1 MSELQVTS
9 SSNLSR
15 VLTGLRQHGE
25 KVGELLPTIAEMLV
39 GAVHDVFE
47 AEGPGWEP
55 LAAATLAHRRGTSHK
70 ILQDTGAFAGSIDPA
85 WGGTYAE
92 ARAGVSYAIFHVTG
106 TTRMPKRNPF
116 DLGPLEQPLL
126 DEVAALLTEQVT
138 S

>member
-1 MSELQVTS
+1 MPDLHVSVD
-9 SSNLSR
+9 SNLNR

-25 KVGELLPTIAEMLV
+25 KVSELLPTIAEMLV

-55 LAAATLAHRRGTSHK
+55 LAAATLAHRRGSSHK
-70 ILQDTGAFAGSIDPA
+70 ILQDTGAFAASIDPQ

-106 TTRMPKRNPF
+106 TSRMPKRNPF
-116 DLGPLEQPLL
+116 DLGPFEQPLL
-126 DEVAALLTEQVT
+126 DEVAHLLTESVT